1 MRLRGQLVAVSLVAL
16 LLPWAGCEYVAE
28 MERTLRDGEQDMLGK
43 FAGSVA
49 AYIEGKDELH
59 KELRQPAV
67 VPGAQSFYLHTEKS
81 LVVDGYLDDEQGLQT
96 DVFRLGKDGEGQADV
111 YLSAFGDRVYV
122 YVGFN
127 LPSLRQR
134 RVNSVDL
141 SEFDHVELLLGQPE
155 NPRRLFLISEGAGE
169 FTAYRMQAS
178 RLVEQYSAT
187 GYWLDDADDYRLEVT
202 FPRSW
207 LQGYFGIKVFDASSG
222 QTVSSLAPSGEA
234 APVYMR
240 SEVLEAE
247 LRHFSNKV
255 DVLLVDA
262 NGWIRARKDGADLQQ
277 QVERPPGF
285 WLLESGYRWLMN
297 LRFEQ
302 QVYAPPVAGK
312 LGREEIDAALTSAA
326 GGAAGWYVMEDDGE
340 TAIVTSAIR
349 IRDKT
354 GNPLGVAV
362 LETSGL
368 GSRSRTSSTLAT
380 VLGVSALV
388 MVVIVLILVGYATWL
403 SLRISRLSGQVMT
416 VMEPKGTE
424 LHEFPP
430 QTAAD
435 EIGTL
440 GRNFGRLLGR
450 VRGYTDYLR
459 SLASKLSHELRTP
472 LAVVSSSLDNLEHED
487 LSPIARD
494 YLERARGGS
503 NRLTHI
509 LTALSEAGRVEQA
522 IESAERVPVDLV
534 ELVRQVA
541 SGYRV
546 AWPEQTIETEL
557 PQGPVMI
564 EACPELLA
572 QLLDKLMDNARDFCP
587 AGGVILF
594 SVVDTTAGVAL
605 LVENDGPPLP
615 EGMEEQMFES
625 MVSVREGKSD
635 SVHLGL
641 GLTVARLIAEFHGG
655 SVRAAN
661 TEEKSGVRISVVMPL
676 KENGS
681 S

>member
-1 MRLRGQLVAVSLVAL
+1 MRLRGQLIAVSLVAL

-59 KELRQPAV
+59 KELRQLDA

-81 LVVDGYLDDEQGLQT
+81 LIVDGYLDDELDPQI
-96 DVFRLGKDGEGQADV
+96 DVLRLGKVDEAQVDV

-122 YVGFN
+122 YLGFN
-127 LPSLRQR
+127 LPSLQKR
-134 RVNSVDL
+134 RVSSVDP
-141 SEFDHVELLLGQPE
+141 SEFDHVELVVGSPE
-155 NPRRLFLISEGAGE
+155 NQRRLLLISEGAGE

-187 GYWLDDADDYRLEVT
+187 GYWLDDADGYQLEMA

-207 LQGYFGIKVFDASSG
+207 LQGYFGIRVFDASFG
-222 QTVSSLAPSGEA
+222 RTVSSLAASGEP

-240 SEVLEAE
+240 SENLEAE
-247 LRHFSNKV
+247 LRHFSSKV
-255 DVLLVDA
+255 DVLLVDT
-262 NGWIRARKDGADLQQ
+262 NGWIRARKDGAELQQ
-277 QVERPPGF
+277 QVDRPPGF

-297 LRFEQ
+297 LQFEQ
-302 QVYAPPVAGK
+302 QTYVPPAAGR
-312 LGREEIDAALTSAA
+312 LNREEIDIALRSAA

-349 IRDKT
+349 IRNKA

-368 GSRSRTSSTLAT
+368 GSRSRSSSTLVE

-388 MVVIVLILVGYATWL
+388 MVAIVLLLVGYATWL
-403 SLRISRLSGQVMT
+403 SLRISRLSNQVMT
-416 VMEPKGTE
+416 VMEPKGRE
-424 LHEFPP
+424 LKEFPP
-430 QTAAD
+430 QTAGD
-435 EIGTL
+435 EIGRL

-487 LSPIARD
+487 LSPKARD

-509 LTALSEAGRVEQA
+509 LTALSEASRVEQA
-522 IESAERVPVDLV
+522 IESAERVPTDLV
-534 ELVRQVA
+534 ELVRQVV
-541 SGYRV
+541 SGYRT
-546 AWPEQTIETEL
+546 AWPEQAIETEL
-557 PQGPVMI
+557 PEEPVKI
-564 EACPELLA
+564 EACPELIA

-587 AGGVILF
+587 ADGVVLF
-594 SVVDTTAGVAL
+594 SVAVTTEGVAL

-625 MVSVREGKSD
+625 MVSVREGKAET
-635 SVHLGL
+635 VHLGL
-641 GLTVARLIAEFHGG
+641 GLTVVRLIAEFHGG
-655 SVRAAN
+655 KVRAEN
-661 TEEKSGVRISVVMPL
+661 RGDGGGVRFEIRLPAAQ
-676 KENGS
+676 
-681 S
+681 